1 MEAEGGMEGG
11 VVSASPLTATK
22 NDKTGRC
29 NAKVRT
35 TMNDRY
41 MREMRV
47 RRLRATCWNMD
58 LTLWTGCA

>member
-11 VVSASPLTATK
+11 VVSAFPLTAR
-22 NDKTGRC
+22 KTYKMGRC

-41 MREMRV
+41 MREMKVQGGRV
-47 RRLRATCWNMD
+47 QPAGT
-58 LTLWTGCA
+58 WT

>member
-11 VVSASPLTATK
+11 VVSASPLTARK

-41 MREMRV
+41 MREMKV
-47 RRLRATCWNMD
+47 Q
-58 LTLWTGCA
+58 GG